1 MHPTRVHLK
10 STTRTFVGIGRASS
24 NCLKNGHADAGGD
37 ASSAIS
43 QRERARVRKKIR
55 KRSWAGQ
62 GRAWR
67 GVDGQLVAAS
77 APRSVRA
84 AVTTVHGR
92 QERPGGR
99 ARGCPR
105 MRSTHLLCIVP
116 VRS

>member
-62 GRAWR
+62 GRAGR
-67 GVDGQLVAAS
+67 GVALTAGCRVGS
-77 APRSVRA
+77 AIRPRGRPG
-84 AVTTVHGR
+84 VTTVHGR
-92 QERPGGR
+92 IGQERPVGR

-105 MRSTHLLCIVP
+105 MRTST
-116 VRS
+116 